1 MVSTVISKIISMQ
14 PNFTVSENAISQY
27 VINHAEQILTT
38 TITALA
44 DETGTSEASIN
55 RFCKKLG
62 YKGFNGLKIALA
74 QESFYNNMVQETPSS
89 SGGNFIASIT
99 SDYRSMLNNTAAL
112 LDEKTVFGAAEM
124 IKNARCINL
133 YALANTTFAA
143 REFRYKLELA
153 GIRAKDFT
161 DPLSISLQVTNTAPG
176 DLSIFIAR
184 SIMMKDI
191 YQAASA
197 STDRGG
203 KNLTITSVDS
213 PKLGDLSDY
222 KFIVSDKLIANNTTA
237 LSDNLMYL
245 YVTDIIYSALL
256 KSDKGLRQ
264 KKLNSD
270 ALINNSQTM
279 DSYVFEY

>member
-27 VINHAEQILTT
+27 VIGHAEQIL
-38 TITALA
+38 TALA

-89 SGGNFIASIT
+89 GGNFIASVT

-112 LDEKTVFGAAEM
+112 LDESTVFKAAEM
-124 IKNARCINL
+124 IKNAKNINL

-153 GIRAKDFT
+153 GIRAKEYT
-161 DPLSISLQVTNTAPG
+161 DPLSISLQVTNTSPG

-191 YQAASA
+191 YQAANA
-197 STDRGG
+197 SIDRGG

-213 PKLGDLSDY
+213 PKLNDIADY

-256 KSDKGLRQ
+256 KSDKALRQ

>member
-27 VINHAEQILTT
+27 VIHHAEQILTT
-38 TITALA
+38 TITILA
-44 DETGTSEASIN
+44 DETATSEASIN

-74 QESFYNNMVQETPSS
+74 QENFYNNMVQEPSS
-89 SGGNFIASIT
+89 AGGNLIASIT

-112 LDEKTVFGAAEM
+112 LEENTVLQAVEM
-124 IKNARCINL
+124 IGNAKNINI
-133 YALANTTFAA
+133 YALANTAFVAM
-143 REFRYKLELA
+143 EFRYKLELA
-153 GIRAKDFT
+153 GIRAKEFV
-161 DPLSISLQVTNTAPG
+161 DPLNINLQVANTAPG
-176 DLSIFIAR
+176 DLSVFIAR

-191 YQAASA
+191 YRSASA
-197 STDRGG
+197 SIDRGG

-213 PKLGDLSDY
+213 PKLNDISDY
-222 KFIVSDKLIANNTTA
+222 KFIVSDKLIASNTTA

-256 KSDKGLRQ
+256 KNDKVLRQ

-270 ALINNSQTM
+270 AMINNSQTM

>member
-1 MVSTVISKIISMQ
+1 MQ

-89 SGGNFIASIT
+89 SGGNFISSIT

>member
-74 QESFYNNMVQETPSS
+74 QESFYNNMVQETASPGS
-89 SGGNFIASIT
+89 NFISSIT

-112 LDEKTVFGAAEM
+112 LDEQTVFGAAEI
-124 IKNARCINL
+124 IKNAKNINL
-133 YALANTTFAA
+133 FALASTSFAA
-143 REFRYKLELA
+143 REFRYKLELV
-153 GIRAKDFT
+153 GIRAKEFT
-161 DPLSISLQVTNTAPG
+161 DPLSISLQVNNTLPG

-191 YQAASA
+191 YQAAST
-197 STDRGG
+197 STERGG
-203 KNLTITSVDS
+203 KNITVTSVDS
-213 PKLGDLSDY
+213 PKLSDLSDY

-256 KSDKGLRQ
+256 KNDKGLRQ
-264 KKLNSD
+264 KKLSSD

>member
-27 VINHAEQILTT
+27 VINHADQILTT

-74 QESFYNNMVQETPSS
+74 QESFYNNMVQESPA
-89 SGGNFIASIT
+89 SGGGNLISSIT

-112 LDEKTVFGAAEM
+112 LEEDTVLKAVEAM
-124 IKNARCINL
+124 KSARNINL
-133 YALANTTFAA
+133 YAIAGTAFVA
-143 REFRYKLELA
+143 RELRYKLELA
-153 GIRAKDFT
+153 GIRAKEFT
-161 DPLSISLQVTNTAPG
+161 DPLSISLQVNSTAEG

-191 YQAASA
+191 YQAAST
-197 STDRGG
+197 SIDRGG

-213 PKLGDLSDY
+213 PKLGDISDF
-222 KFIVSDKLIANNTTA
+222 KFIVSDKLIANNTTS
-237 LSDNLMYL
+237 LSGNLMYL

-279 DSYVFEY
+279 DSYAFEY

>member
-44 DETGTSEASIN
+44 DETSTSEASIN

-74 QESFYNNMVQETPSS
+74 QESFYNNMVQETTSS
-89 SGGNFIASIT
+89 SGNFISSIT

-124 IKNARCINL
+124 IKSAKNINL
-133 YALANTTFAA
+133 YALANTSFAA
-143 REFRYKLELA
+143 REFRYKLELV
-153 GIRAKDFT
+153 GIRAKEFT
-161 DPLSISLQVTNTAPG
+161 DPLSISLQVTNTTPD

-203 KNLTITSVDS
+203 KNITITSVDS

-264 KKLNSD
+264 KKLSSD

>member
-74 QESFYNNMVQETPSS
+74 QESFYNNMVQETTSPS
-89 SGGNFIASIT
+89 GNFISSIT

-124 IKNARCINL
+124 IKNAKNINL
-133 YALANTTFAA
+133 YALANTSFAA
-143 REFRYKLELA
+143 REFRYKLELV
-153 GIRAKDFT
+153 GIRAKEFT
-161 DPLSISLQVTNTAPG
+161 DPLSISLQVTNTTPD

-203 KNLTITSVDS
+203 KNITITSVDS

-264 KKLNSD
+264 KKLSSD

>member
-74 QESFYNNMVQETPSS
+74 QESFYNNMVQETASP
-89 SGGNFIASIT
+89 GGNFISSIT

-112 LDEKTVFGAAEM
+112 LDEQTVFGAAEI
-124 IKNARCINL
+124 IKNAKNINL
-133 YALANTTFAA
+133 FALASTSFAA
-143 REFRYKLELA
+143 REFRYKLELV
-153 GIRAKDFT
+153 GIRAKEFT
-161 DPLSISLQVTNTAPG
+161 DPLSISLQVNNTLPG

-191 YQAASA
+191 YQAAST
-197 STDRGG
+197 STERDG
-203 KNLTITSVDS
+203 KNITVTSVDS
-213 PKLGDLSDY
+213 PKLSDLSDY

-256 KSDKGLRQ
+256 KNDKGLRQ
-264 KKLNSD
+264 KKLSSD

>member
-38 TITALA
+38 TITSLA

-74 QESFYNNMVQETPSS
+74 QESFYNNMVQEPTSS
-89 SGGNFIASIT
+89 SGNFISSIT

-112 LDEKTVFGAAEM
+112 LEEKTVFAAAEM
-124 IKNARCINL
+124 IKSARNVNL

-153 GIRAKDFT
+153 GIRAREYT
-161 DPLSISLQVTNTAPG
+161 DPLSIRLQVTNTAPG

-264 KKLNSD
+264 KKLSSD

-279 DSYVFEY
+279 DSYAFEY

>member
-27 VINHAEQILTT
+27 VIGHAEQILTT

-89 SGGNFIASIT
+89 GGNFIASVT

-112 LDEKTVFGAAEM
+112 LDESTVFKAAEM
-124 IKNARCINL
+124 
-133 YALANTTFAA
+133 
-143 REFRYKLELA
+143 LELA
-153 GIRAKDFT
+153 GIRAKEYT
-161 DPLSISLQVTNTAPG
+161 DPLSISLQVTNTSPG

-191 YQAASA
+191 YQAANA
-197 STDRGG
+197 SIDRGG

-213 PKLGDLSDY
+213 PKLNDIADY

-237 LSDNLMYL
+237 QA
-245 YVTDIIYSALL
+245 VIGRSAVWWKAVSCLPEF
-256 KSDKGLRQ
+256 
-264 KKLNSD
+264 
-270 ALINNSQTM
+270 I
-279 DSYVFEY
+279 

>member
-89 SGGNFIASIT
+89 SGGNFISSIT

-213 PKLGDLSDY
+213 PKLGDLSDF

>member
-1 MVSTVISKIISMQ
+1 MRWRRR
-14 PNFTVSENAISQY
+14 A
-27 VINHAEQILTT
+27 
-38 TITALA
+38 
-44 DETGTSEASIN
+44 
-55 RFCKKLG
+55 
-62 YKGFNGLKIALA
+62 
-74 QESFYNNMVQETPSS
+74 FYNNMVQETPSS
-89 SGGNFIASIT
+89 SGGNFISSIT

>member
-27 VINHAEQILTT
+27 VIGHAEQILTT
-38 TITALA
+38 AITALA

-89 SGGNFIASIT
+89 GGNFIASVT

-112 LDEKTVFGAAEM
+112 LDESTVFKAAEM
-124 IKNARCINL
+124 IKNAKNINL

-153 GIRAKDFT
+153 GIRAKEYT
-161 DPLSISLQVTNTAPG
+161 DPLSISLQVTNTSPG

-191 YQAASA
+191 YQAANA
-197 STDRGG
+197 SIDRGG

-213 PKLGDLSDY
+213 PKLNDIADY

-256 KSDKGLRQ
+256 KSDKALRQ

-279 DSYVFEY
+279 DTYVFEY

>member
-62 YKGFNGLKIALA
+62 YKGFNGIKIALA

-89 SGGNFIASIT
+89 GGNFISSIT

-112 LDEKTVFGAAEM
+112 LDEKTVFEAVEM
-124 IKNARCINL
+124 IKRAKNINL

-143 REFRYKLELA
+143 REFCYKLELA
-153 GIRAKDFT
+153 GIRAKEFT
-161 DPLSISLQVTNTAPG
+161 DPLSISLQVTNTTPG

>member
-27 VINHAEQILTT
+27 VIGHAEQILTT
-38 TITALA
+38 TIIALA

-74 QESFYNNMVQETPSS
+74 QESFYNNMVQETPSA
-89 SGGNFIASIT
+89 GGNFIASVT

-112 LDEKTVFGAAEM
+112 LDESTVFKAAEM
-124 IKNARCINL
+124 IKNAKNINL

-153 GIRAKDFT
+153 GIRAKEYT
-161 DPLSISLQVTNTAPG
+161 DPLSISLQVTNTSPG

-191 YQAASA
+191 YQAANA
-197 STDRGG
+197 SIDRGG

-213 PKLGDLSDY
+213 PKLNDIADY

-256 KSDKGLRQ
+256 KSDKALRQ
-264 KKLNSD
+264 KKLSSD

>member
-14 PNFTVSENAISQY
+14 PNFTVSENTISQY

-44 DETGTSEASIN
+44 DETKTSEASIN

-74 QESFYNNMVQETPSS
+74 QENFYNNMVQEAPSA
-89 SGGNFIASIT
+89 GGNFISSIT

-112 LDEKTVFGAAEM
+112 LDEKTVFGAVDM
-124 IKNARCINL
+124 IKNARNINL
-133 YALANTTFAA
+133 YALAGTTFAA

-153 GIRAKDFT
+153 GIRAKEFT
-161 DPLSISLQVTNTAPG
+161 DPLSISLQVSNTTSG
-176 DLSIFIAR
+176 DLSVFIAR

-213 PKLGDLSDY
+213 PKLDDLSDY

>member
-89 SGGNFIASIT
+89 SGGNFISSIT

-222 KFIVSDKLIANNTTA
+222 KFIVSDKLIANNPTA

>member
-1 MVSTVISKIISMQ
+1 MVSTVVSKIISMQ

-74 QESFYNNMVQETPSS
+74 QENFYNNMVQETPA

-112 LDEKTVFGAAEM
+112 LDEATVFKAAEM
-124 IKNARCINL
+124 IRNAKNINL
-133 YALANTTFAA
+133 YALAGTAFVAK
-143 REFRYKLELA
+143 EFRYKLELA

-161 DPLSISLQVTNTAPG
+161 DPLSINLQVTNTAPG

-197 STDRGG
+197 SIDRGG

-213 PKLGDLSDY
+213 PKLSDISDY

-245 YVTDIIYSALL
+245 YVMDIIYSALL
-256 KSDKGLRQ
+256 KSDKALRQ

-279 DSYVFEY
+279 DSYAFEY

>member
-1 MVSTVISKIISMQ
+1 MVSAVVSKIISMQ
-14 PNFTVSENAISQY
+14 PNFTVSENTIRQY

-44 DETGTSEASIN
+44 EETGTSEASIN

-74 QESFYNNMVQETPSS
+74 QESFYNSMVGEPASAQS
-89 SGGNFIASIT
+89 NFIASIT
-99 SDYRSMLNNTAAL
+99 TDYRSMLNNTAAM
-112 LDEKTVFGAAEM
+112 LDERTVFSAAEM
-124 IKNARCINL
+124 IRSAKNINIFGL
-133 YALANTTFAA
+133 YSTAFIA
-143 REFRYKLELA
+143 REFRFKLEML
-153 GIRAKDFT
+153 GLRAKEFT
-161 DPLSISLQVTNTAPG
+161 DPLGMALQANSISSG

-191 YQAASA
+191 YQTASA
-197 STDRGG
+197 SIDRGG

-222 KFIVSDKLIANNTTA
+222 KFIVSDKLAANN
-237 LSDNLMYL
+237 SIVFSNSLMYL
-245 YVTDIIYSALL
+245 YVTDILYSALL

-264 KKLNSD
+264 KKLSSD
-270 ALINNSQTM
+270 ALLNNMQTA
-279 DSYVFEY
+279 DTYAFEY

>member
-14 PNFTVSENAISQY
+14 PSFTVSENAISQY
-27 VINHAEQILTT
+27 VVNHAEQILTT
-38 TITALA
+38 TITELA
-44 DETGTSEASIN
+44 NETGTSEASIN

-89 SGGNFIASIT
+89 GENFIASVT
-99 SDYRSMLNNTAAL
+99 ADYRSMLNNTAAL
-112 LDEKTVFGAAEM
+112 LNESMVFKAAEM
-124 IKNARCINL
+124 IKNAKNVNL

-143 REFRYKLELA
+143 KEFRYKLELA
-153 GIRAKDFT
+153 GIRAKEFT
-161 DPLSISLQVTNTAPG
+161 DPLSISLQVANTAPG

-191 YQAASA
+191 YQTASA
-197 STDRGG
+197 SIDRGG

-213 PKLGDLSDY
+213 PKLNDISDY

-256 KSDKGLRQ
+256 KSDKALRQ

>member
-14 PNFTVSENAISQY
+14 PNFTVSENVISQY
-27 VINHAEQILTT
+27 VIGHAEQILTT

-89 SGGNFIASIT
+89 GGNFIASVT

-112 LDEKTVFGAAEM
+112 LDESTVFKAADM
-124 IKNARCINL
+124 IKNAKNINL

-153 GIRAKDFT
+153 GIRAKEYT
-161 DPLSISLQVTNTAPG
+161 DPLSISLQVTNTSPG
-176 DLSIFIAR
+176 YLSIFIAR

-197 STDRGG
+197 SIDRGG

-213 PKLGDLSDY
+213 PKLSDIADY

-256 KSDKGLRQ
+256 KSDKALRQ
-264 KKLNSD
+264 KKLSSD

>member
-27 VINHAEQILTT
+27 VIGHAEQILTT

-44 DETGTSEASIN
+44 ASIN

-89 SGGNFIASIT
+89 GGNFIASVT

-112 LDEKTVFGAAEM
+112 LDESTVFKAAEM
-124 IKNARCINL
+124 IKNAKNINL

-153 GIRAKDFT
+153 GIRAKEYT
-161 DPLSISLQVTNTAPG
+161 DPLSISLQVTNTSPG

-191 YQAASA
+191 YQAANA
-197 STDRGG
+197 SIDRGG

-213 PKLGDLSDY
+213 PKLNDIADY

-256 KSDKGLRQ
+256 KSDKALRQ

>member
-89 SGGNFIASIT
+89 SGGNFISSIT

>member
-27 VINHAEQILTT
+27 VIGHAEQILTT

-89 SGGNFIASIT
+89 GGNFIASVT

-112 LDEKTVFGAAEM
+112 LDESTVFKAAEM
-124 IKNARCINL
+124 IKNAKNINL

-153 GIRAKDFT
+153 GIRQRVHR
-161 DPLSISLQVTNTAPG
+161 PLKHQSPG
-176 DLSIFIAR
+176 RRHVARRLIHLHCAQHYDEGYLS
-184 SIMMKDI
+184 
-191 YQAASA
+191 
-197 STDRGG
+197 GG
-203 KNLTITSVDS
+203 QRIH
-213 PKLGDLSDY
+213 
-222 KFIVSDKLIANNTTA
+222 
-237 LSDNLMYL
+237 
-245 YVTDIIYSALL
+245 
-256 KSDKGLRQ
+256 
-264 KKLNSD
+264 
-270 ALINNSQTM
+270 
-279 DSYVFEY
+279 

>member
-44 DETGTSEASIN
+44 DETSTSEASIN

-74 QESFYNNMVQETPSS
+74 QESFYNNMVQETTSS
-89 SGGNFIASIT
+89 SGNFISSIT

-124 IKNARCINL
+124 IKNAKNINL
-133 YALANTTFAA
+133 YALANTSFAA
-143 REFRYKLELA
+143 REFRYKLELV
-153 GIRAKDFT
+153 GIRAKEFT
-161 DPLSISLQVTNTAPG
+161 DPLSISLQVTNTTPD

-203 KNLTITSVDS
+203 KNITITSVDS

-264 KKLNSD
+264 KKLSSD